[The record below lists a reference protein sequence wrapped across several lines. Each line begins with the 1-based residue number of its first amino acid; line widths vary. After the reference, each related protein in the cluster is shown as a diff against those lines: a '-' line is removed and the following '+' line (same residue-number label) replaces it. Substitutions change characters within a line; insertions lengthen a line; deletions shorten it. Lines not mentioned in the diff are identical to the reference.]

1 MAKGISMEFLY
12 QLESIRNPILSGIFR
27 FFTLLGQEV
36 IVLAVLCFFY
46 WCYNKKLAYRI
57 SFGFF
62 LSGILVQGLKI
73 TFRIPRPWV
82 RDPLFKPVEEAIK
95 AATGYSFPSGHTQAA
110 TALYGMLALNA
121 KKKSSK
127 IMLFL
132 VIAMV
137 GLSRM
142 YLGVHTPADVLT
154 SFGITFVTILLVY
167 YFSNYKIIKDKKI
180 YLLLGL
186 AGISVALFV
195 YCVTLYT
202 NGTIELAYA
211 ADSCSAAAAGV
222 GLAIGWYVESTYL
235 NFDERACSNRM
246 QVVKLVIGLAITVL
260 LKEGFAVIL
269 GESIVGKGIQYFL
282 LVLWIMIGYPC
293 IIKKFMSKRSEHTQ
307 LRK

>member
-1 MAKGISMEFLY
+1 MEFLY
-12 QLESIRNPILSGIFR
+12 QLESIRNPLLSGIFR

-36 IVLAVLCFFY
+36 IVLAILCFFY

-62 LSGILVQGLKI
+62 LSGLLVQGLKI

-110 TALYGMLALNA
+110 TALYGTMAFAA
-121 KKKSSK
+121 KKKILK
-127 IMLFL
+127 IILFL
-132 VIAMV
+132 VIIMV

-154 SFGITFVTILLVY
+154 SFGITFLTVLLVH
-167 YFSNYKIIKDKKI
+167 YFSTFELTKDKKVYFMLGI
-180 YLLLGL
+180 GIFSIALL
-186 AGISVALFV
+186 A

-235 NFDERACSNRM
+235 RFDERACSNRM
-246 QVVKLVIGLAITVL
+246 QVVKLLLGLGMTVS
-260 LKEGFAVIL
+260 LKEGL
-269 GESIVGKGIQYFL
+269 GIVLGTSIAGKGVKYFI
-282 LVLWIMIGYPC
+282 LVLWIMVGYPC
-293 IIKKFMSKRSEHTQ
+293 IIKRYMSRA
-307 LRK
+307 

>member
-1 MAKGISMEFLY
+1 MDFLY
-12 QLESIRNPILSGIFR
+12 QLESIRNPFFSGIFR
-27 FFTLLGQEV
+27 LFTLLGQEV

-46 WCYNKKLAYRI
+46 WCYNKKLAYQI

-62 LSGILVQGLKI
+62 LSAILVQGLKI

-82 RDPLFKPVEEAIK
+82 KDPLFIPVEGAIN

-110 TALYGMLALNA
+110 TALYGTLALAAN
-121 KKKSSK
+121 KKASK
-127 IMLFL
+127 IIFFL

-154 SFGITFVTILLVY
+154 SFGITLVTILLVH
-167 YFSNYKIIKDKKI
+167 YFSKYELTKDKKV
-180 YLLLGL
+180 YLMI
-186 AGISVALFV
+186 GIGVFAVALLI
-195 YCVTLYT
+195 YCISLYT

-235 NFDERACSNRM
+235 NFNERACSNRM
-246 QVVKLVIGLAITVL
+246 QVVKLLVGLSITVL
-260 LKEGFAVIL
+260 LQEGLGVIL
-269 GESIVGKGIQYFL
+269 GASIAGKGIKYFL

-293 IIKKFMSKRSEHTQ
+293 IIKRFMSKM
-307 LRK
+307 

>member
-1 MAKGISMEFLY
+1 MEFLY
-12 QLESIRNPILSGIFR
+12 QLESIRNPFFSGIFR
-27 FFTLLGQEV
+27 LFTLLGQEV

-46 WCYNKKLAYRI
+46 WCYDKKLAYRI

-62 LSGILVQGLKI
+62 LSAILVQGLKI
-73 TFRIPRPWV
+73 TFRVPRPWV
-82 RDPLFKPVEEAIK
+82 KDPLFKPVEGAIK

-110 TALYGMLALNA
+110 TALYGTLALA
-121 KKKSSK
+121 SKKLASK
-127 IMLFL
+127 ILFFL

-154 SFGITFVTILLVY
+154 SFGITLITILLVY
-167 YFSNYKIIKDKKI
+167 YFSKYELTEDKKV
-180 YLLLGL
+180 YLMI
-186 AGISVALFV
+186 GIGVFAVALLI
-195 YCVTLYT
+195 YCLSLYN

-235 NFDERACSNRM
+235 NFNERACSNRM
-246 QVVKLVIGLAITVL
+246 QVVKLLLGLIITVL
-260 LKEGFAVIL
+260 LKEGLGVIL
-269 GESIVGKGIQYFL
+269 GASIAGKGVKYFL

-293 IIKKFMSKRSEHTQ
+293 IIKKFMSKV
-307 LRK
+307 

>member
-1 MAKGISMEFLY
+1 MEFLY
-12 QLESIRNPILSGIFR
+12 QLENIRNPFFNGIFR
-27 FFTLLGQEV
+27 LFTLLGQEV
-36 IVLAVLCFFY
+36 VVLAILCFFY

-62 LSGILVQGLKI
+62 LSAILVQGLKI

-82 RDPLFKPVEEAIK
+82 KDPLFQPVEDAIK

-110 TALYGMLALNA
+110 TALYGTLALST
-121 KKKSSK
+121 KKNVSK
-127 IMLFL
+127 IFLFL
-132 VIAMV
+132 VIALV

-154 SFGITFVTILLVY
+154 SFCITLVTILLIY
-167 YFSNYKIIKDKKI
+167 YFSKYELNQNKKV
-180 YLLLGL
+180 YLMLGIGLISIALL
-186 AGISVALFV
+186 V

-235 NFDERACSNRM
+235 KFEERACSNRM
-246 QVVKLVIGLAITVL
+246 QVVKLLLGLVITVL
-260 LKEGFAVIL
+260 LKVGLGVIL
-269 GESIVGKGIQYFL
+269 GSSIAGKGLKYFL

-293 IIKKFMSKRSEHTQ
+293 IIKRFMSNKLE
-307 LRK
+307 

>member
-1 MAKGISMEFLY
+1 MGGYMEFLY
-12 QLESIRNPILSGIFR
+12 QLESIRNPFLSGIFR
-27 FFTLLGQEV
+27 LFTLLGQEV
-36 IVLAVLCFFY
+36 VVLAVLCFFY

-62 LSGILVQGLKI
+62 LSAILVQGLKI
-73 TFRIPRPWV
+73 TFRIPRPWIK
-82 RDPLFKPVEEAIK
+82 DPLFKPVEDAIN

-110 TALYGMLALNA
+110 TALYGTLALA
-121 KKKSSK
+121 TKKRASK

-154 SFGITFVTILLVY
+154 SFVITLATILLVY
-167 YFSNYKIIKDKKI
+167 YFSNFELTKDKKV
-180 YLLLGL
+180 YLMIGIGVFAIALL
-186 AGISVALFV
+186 I

-235 NFDERACSNRM
+235 NFNERACSNRM
-246 QVVKLVIGLAITVL
+246 QVVKLLIGLTVTIL
-260 LKEGFAVIL
+260 LKEGLGFIL
-269 GESIVGKGIQYFL
+269 GASITGKGVKYFL

-293 IIKKFMSKRSEHTQ
+293 IIKRFMNKA
-307 LRK
+307 